1 MASSQPINITA
12 STTLDS
18 RHAGTTCTINAAAGL
33 TITLP
38 AATGSGRVYELVL
51 GTTVTSNNVIIQVAN
66 ADDTMTGKAE
76 VAQDA
81 ADTEVSFE
89 TASTSD
95 TITLNGSTK
104 GGIKGDKIVLK
115 DVQANLWSVDA
126 ELSGTGT
133 EATPFSAAVS

>member
-1 MASSQPINITA
+1 MALLPINITA
-12 STTLDS
+12 STTLDD

-38 AATGSGRVYELVL
+38 AANGSGRVFELVL

-66 ADDTMTGKAE
+66 ANDTMTGQADM
-76 VAQDA
+76 AQDA
-81 ADTEVSFE
+81 GDTEASFE
-89 TASTSD
+89 TLSNSD

-104 GGIKGDKIVLK
+104 GGIKGDKIILK
-115 DVQANLWSVDA
+115 DIQSTLWSVDA

-133 EATPFSAAVS
+133 EITPFSAAV

>member
-1 MASSQPINITA
+1 MALLPINITA
-12 STTLDS
+12 STTLDD

-38 AATGSGRVYELVL
+38 AASGSGRVFELVL

-66 ADDTMTGKAE
+66 ANDTMTGQADM
-76 VAQDA
+76 AQDA
-81 ADTEVSFE
+81 GDTEASFE
-89 TASTSD
+89 TLSNSD

-104 GGIKGDKIVLK
+104 GGIKGDKIILK
-115 DVQANLWSVDA
+115 DIQSTLWSVDA

-133 EATPFSAAVS
+133 EITPFSAAV